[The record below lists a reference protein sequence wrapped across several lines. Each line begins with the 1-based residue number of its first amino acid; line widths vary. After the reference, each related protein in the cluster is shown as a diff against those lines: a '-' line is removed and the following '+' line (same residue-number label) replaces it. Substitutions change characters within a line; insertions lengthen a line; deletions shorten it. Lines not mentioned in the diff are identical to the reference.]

1 MLDELDRKILAALQV
16 DSSLSMQDLA
26 DRVGLSSTPCWR
38 RIQKLE
44 SSGYIKRR
52 VALLDADKLNLGVS
66 VFIAVRTN
74 QHNAEWVQRFR
85 KIVVSFPEVVDFY
98 RLSGD
103 VDYLIRAVV
112 SDIRAY
118 DDLYQRLIAKIDLH
132 DVSSMFTMEQIKS
145 TTELPLMNALVKQGR
160 GDIIVGGAFPVA
172 LRCRGSEAAAWSV
185 IVRVLRAAPFHDFP
199 LERHVPADRIWR
211 LLRFDGPGR
220 GIMCAK
226 RKNPPVRAGS
236 AAVVSILVHHSKPQ
250 AYRPRE
256 GSVSSSFE
264 SGDTA
269 AYAGRLER
277 AGNRPRIF
285 PY

>member
-1 MLDELDRKILAALQV
+1 MLDELDCKILATLQV
-16 DSSLSMQDLA
+16 NSSLSMQEVA
-26 DRVGLSSTPCWR
+26 DRVGLSSTPCRR

-52 VALLDADKLNLGVS
+52 VALLNAEKLNLGVS
-66 VFIAVRTN
+66 VFIAVKTN

-145 TTELPLMNALVKQGR
+145 TTELPLVNASTRSGR
-160 GDIIVGGAFPVA
+160 H
-172 LRCRGSEAAAWSV
+172 EAQTA
-185 IVRVLRAAPFHDFP
+185 
-199 LERHVPADRIWR
+199 RHS
-211 LLRFDGPGR
+211 LGT
-220 GIMCAK
+220 
-226 RKNPPVRAGS
+226 S
-236 AAVVSILVHHSKPQ
+236 
-250 AYRPRE
+250 
-256 GSVSSSFE
+256 
-264 SGDTA
+264 
-269 AYAGRLER
+269 
-277 AGNRPRIF
+277 
-285 PY
+285 

>member
-1 MLDELDRKILAALQV
+1 MARMAEIFLIQLDLEAKMLDELDRKILATLQV
-16 DSSLSMQDLA
+16 DSSLSMQEIA

-52 VALLDADKLNLGVS
+52 VALLDAEKLDLGVS
-66 VFIAVRTN
+66 VFIAVKTN

-145 TTELPLMNALVKQGR
+145 TTELPLVNASTRPDRHEARLR
-160 GDIIVGGAFPVA
+160 DI
-172 LRCRGSEAAAWSV
+172 RSSR
-185 IVRVLRAAPFHDFP
+185 H
-199 LERHVPADRIWR
+199 ER
-211 LLRFDGPGR
+211 
-220 GIMCAK
+220 
-226 RKNPPVRAGS
+226 
-236 AAVVSILVHHSKPQ
+236 
-250 AYRPRE
+250 RPM
-256 GSVSSSFE
+256 
-264 SGDTA
+264 
-269 AYAGRLER
+269 
-277 AGNRPRIF
+277 PRT
-285 PY
+285 